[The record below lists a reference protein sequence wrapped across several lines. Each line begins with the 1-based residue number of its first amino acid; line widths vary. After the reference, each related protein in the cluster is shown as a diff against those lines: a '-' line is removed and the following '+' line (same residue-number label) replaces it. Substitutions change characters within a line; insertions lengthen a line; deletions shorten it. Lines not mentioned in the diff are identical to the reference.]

1 MSPENK
7 DILFEKRDTD
17 TRTISILL
25 IWMIVITL
33 VVSLLM
39 IPLTDY
45 LWTITQQPHSSD
57 LTKTPTPSV
66 VLEVIPNQELHKMNL
81 ETAQAQDTKKIETAI
96 KDMLEKGFP
105 VKS

>member
-1 MSPENK
+1 MNPENK

-17 TRTISILL
+17 TRTITILL

-45 LWTITQQPHSSD
+45 LWNITQQPHSND
-57 LTKTPTPSV
+57 LTIIATPPV

-81 ETAQAQDTKKIETAI
+81 ETTQAQDNEKIKNAMTASL
-96 KDMLEKGFP
+96 KDGFP

>member
-1 MSPENK
+1 MSSENK

-45 LWTITQQPHSSD
+45 LWNITQQQSMKRKRD
-57 LTKTPTPSV
+57 
-66 VLEVIPNQELHKMNL
+66 
-81 ETAQAQDTKKIETAI
+81 
-96 KDMLEKGFP
+96 
-105 VKS
+105 

>member
-1 MSPENK
+1 MSTENK

-45 LWTITQQPHSSD
+45 LWTITQQPRSND
-57 LTKTPTPSV
+57 LAPPPTPSV
-66 VLEVIPNQELHKMNL
+66 VLEVTPNHELHKMNL
-81 ETAQAQDTKKIETAI
+81 ETTQAQVNEKIKNAMTASL
-96 KDMLEKGFP
+96 KDGFP